1 MNLQLHIGSKT
12 LDKNRWESMCPEDS
26 FLSLPFK
33 LAFEQNHKSNIKHL
47 YYVADDKENKAI
59 GYAQEFSIQGN
70 RISDYQRKNKIRRT
84 LFNLILKLLN
94 LKVVALGNG
103 LLTNISNFSTV
114 KLSNNIDFFNSLLLL
129 IQKNLSADKFIIPDH
144 FFKELKVEKPNEVF
158 PELIKVVVD
167 QDMHLKIS
175 KDWNTFEDYTK
186 ALKKKYRSRLKSVMK
201 KSEHI
206 EIKVLTQTELVKHAE
221 KMQKLFDNVHQKSA
235 FGISA
240 FNTSIYIDLIESD
253 NPKCQVFA
261 YFLADEMIAF
271 SSELKDDN
279 NLYSYF
285 IGLDYRYNKSHRLYE
300 RILNESIKSA
310 ISNKKSNLILGRTA
324 AEFKS
329 NVGAQPIHSEIFV
342 YLKSPILRRLL
353 RPILEN
359 IQPDNW
365 IQRNPFKEII

>member
-1 MNLQLHIGSKT
+1 LNLQLHIGSKT

-144 FFKELKVEKPNEVF
+144 FFKELN
-158 PELIKVVVD
+158 
-167 QDMHLKIS
+167 
-175 KDWNTFEDYTK
+175 
-186 ALKKKYRSRLKSVMK
+186 SRK
-201 KSEHI
+201 
-206 EIKVLTQTELVKHAE
+206 T
-221 KMQKLFDNVHQKSA
+221 
-235 FGISA
+235 
-240 FNTSIYIDLIESD
+240 
-253 NPKCQVFA
+253 
-261 YFLADEMIAF
+261 
-271 SSELKDDN
+271 
-279 NLYSYF
+279 
-285 IGLDYRYNKSHRLYE
+285 
-300 RILNESIKSA
+300 
-310 ISNKKSNLILGRTA
+310 
-324 AEFKS
+324 
-329 NVGAQPIHSEIFV
+329 
-342 YLKSPILRRLL
+342 
-353 RPILEN
+353 
-359 IQPDNW
+359 
-365 IQRNPFKEII
+365 

>member
-70 RISDYQRKNKIRRT
+70 RISDYQRKNKVRRT
-84 LFNLILKLLN
+84 LYNLILKLLN

-271 SSELKDDN
+271 SSELKDDD

-300 RILNESIKSA
+300 RILNETIKSA
-310 ISNKKSNLILGRTA
+310 ISNKKSKLILGRTA

-342 YLKSPILRRLL
+342 YLKSPVLRRLL

-359 IQPDNW
+359 IQPSNW
-365 IQRNPFKEII
+365 VQRNPFKEII

>member
-12 LDKNRWESMCPEDS
+12 LDKNKWERMCPEGS

-33 LAFEQNHKSNIKHL
+33 LAFEQYHKSNIKHL

-59 GYAQEFSIQGN
+59 GYAQEFNIRSN
-70 RISDYQRKNKIRRT
+70 RIRDYQKKNKAKGG
-84 LFNLILKLLN
+84 LINIVLELLN

-103 LLTNISNFSTV
+103 LLTNISNFSAV
-114 KLSNNIDFFNSLLLL
+114 KLSNNIDFFNSLLLR
-129 IQKNLSADKFIIPDH
+129 IQKELSVDKFIIPDH
-144 FFKELKVEKPNEVF
+144 FFKELKVENPNEVF

-201 KSEHI
+201 KSKHI

-221 KMQKLFDNVHQKSA
+221 KMQKLFNNVHQKSA
-235 FGISA
+235 FGISQ
-240 FNTSIYIDLIESD
+240 FNTSIYTDLIESD

-359 IQPDNW
+359 IQPSNW

>member
-12 LDKNRWESMCPEDS
+12 LDKNKWERMCPEGS

-33 LAFEQNHKSNIKHL
+33 LAFEQHHKSNIKHL
-47 YYVADDKENKAI
+47 YYVVDDKENKAI
-59 GYAQEFSIQGN
+59 GYAQEFNIRSN
-70 RISDYQRKNKIRRT
+70 RIRDYQKKNKAKGG
-84 LFNLILKLLN
+84 LINIVLELLN

-103 LLTNISNFSTV
+103 LLTNISNFSAV
-114 KLSNNIDFFNSLLLL
+114 KLSNNIDFFNSLLLR
-129 IQKNLSADKFIIPDH
+129 IQKDLSVDKFIIPDH
-144 FFKELKVEKPNEVF
+144 FFKELKVENPNEVF

-206 EIKVLTQTELVKHAE
+206 EIKVLTQTELVKHTE
-221 KMQKLFDNVHQKSA
+221 KMQKLFNNVHQKSA
-235 FGISA
+235 FGISQ
-240 FNTSIYIDLIESD
+240 FNTSIYTDLIESD

-359 IQPDNW
+359 IQPSNW

>member
-12 LDKNRWESMCPEDS
+12 LDKNKWERMCPEGS

-33 LAFEQNHKSNIKHL
+33 LAFEQHHKSNIKHL
-47 YYVADDKENKAI
+47 YYVVDDKENKAI
-59 GYAQEFSIQGN
+59 GYAQEFNIRSN
-70 RISDYQRKNKIRRT
+70 RIRDYQKKNKAKGG
-84 LFNLILKLLN
+84 LINIVLELLN

-103 LLTNISNFSTV
+103 LLTNISNFSAV
-114 KLSNNIDFFNSLLLL
+114 KLSNNIDFFNSLLLR
-129 IQKNLSADKFIIPDH
+129 IQKDLSVDKFIIPDH
-144 FFKELKVEKPNEVF
+144 FFKELKVENPNEVF

-206 EIKVLTQTELVKHAE
+206 EIKVLTQTELVKHTE
-221 KMQKLFDNVHQKSA
+221 KMQKLFNNVYQKSA
-235 FGISA
+235 FGISQ
-240 FNTSIYIDLIESD
+240 FNTSIYTDLIESD

-359 IQPDNW
+359 IQPSNW

>member
-1 MNLQLHIGSKT
+1 MNLQLHIGSKN
-12 LDKNRWESMCPEDS
+12 LDKNKWKSMCPDGS

-33 LAFEQNHKSNIKHL
+33 LAFEQHHKSNIKHL
-47 YYVADDKENKAI
+47 YYIADDKENKAI
-59 GYAQEFSIQGN
+59 GYAQEFSVQGDKI
-70 RISDYQRKNKIRRT
+70 RDYQRKNNVRINI
-84 LFNLILKLLN
+84 FNLILKLLN

-103 LLTNISNFSTV
+103 LLTNISNFSSV
-114 KLSNNIDFFNSLLLL
+114 KLSNNIDFFKSLLLL

-158 PELIKVVVD
+158 PELIRVVVD

-201 KSEHI
+201 KSEYI

-221 KMQKLFDNVHQKSA
+221 KMQELFDNVHQKSA
-235 FGISA
+235 FGISP
-240 FNTSIYIDLIESD
+240 FNTSIYTDLIDSD

-271 SSELKDDN
+271 SSELKDGN

-285 IGLDYRYNKSHRLYE
+285 IGLDYRYNKSHCLYE
-300 RILNESIKSA
+300 RILNETIKSA

-342 YLKSPILRRLL
+342 YLKNPILRRLL
-353 RPILEN
+353 RPVLEN
-359 IQPDNW
+359 IQPGNW

>member
-12 LDKNRWESMCPEDS
+12 LDKNRWESMCPEGS
-26 FLSLPFK
+26 FLCLPFK

-70 RISDYQRKNKIRRT
+70 RIRDYQRKNKVRRT

-129 IQKNLSADKFIIPDH
+129 MQKTLSADKFIIPDH

-175 KDWNTFEDYTK
+175 KDWNTFEDYTR
-186 ALKKKYRSRLKSVMK
+186 ALKKKYKSRLKSVMK
-201 KSEHI
+201 KSEYI
-206 EIKVLTQTELVKHAE
+206 EIRVLTQTELIKYAE
-221 KMQKLFDNVHQKSA
+221 KMQKLFDNVHKKSD
-235 FGISA
+235 FGISP

-359 IQPDNW
+359 IQPGNW

>member
-1 MNLQLHIGSKT
+1 ME
-12 LDKNRWESMCPEDS
+12 RR
-26 FLSLPFK
+26 SL
-33 LAFEQNHKSNIKHL
+33 I
-47 YYVADDKENKAI
+47 
-59 GYAQEFSIQGN
+59 
-70 RISDYQRKNKIRRT
+70 
-84 LFNLILKLLN
+84 NLILKLLN

-103 LLTNISNFSTV
+103 LLTNISNFSSV

-201 KSEHI
+201 KSENI

-221 KMQKLFDNVHQKSA
+221 KMQELFDNVHQKSA
-235 FGISA
+235 FGISP
-240 FNTSIYIDLIESD
+240 FNTSIYTDLIDSD

-300 RILNESIKSA
+300 RILNETIKSA

-329 NVGAQPIHSEIFV
+329 NVGAQPIRSEIFV

-359 IQPDNW
+359 IQPGNW

>member
-1 MNLQLHIGSKT
+1 MNLQLHISSKT
-12 LDKNRWESMCPEDS
+12 LDKNKWESLCPNGS

-33 LAFEQNHKSNIKHL
+33 LAFEKHHKSNIKHL
-47 YYVADDKENKAI
+47 YYVADDEDNQAI
-59 GYAQEFSIQGN
+59 GYAQEFNIRSN
-70 RISDYQRKNKIRRT
+70 RIHDYQRKNKVKGS
-84 LFNLILKLLN
+84 LVNLVLKLSN

-103 LLTNISNFSTV
+103 LLTNISNFSAV
-114 KLSNNIDFFNSLLLL
+114 KLSNNIDFFNSLLLH

-144 FFKELKVEKPNEVF
+144 FFKELKVENPNEVF

-175 KDWNTFEDYTK
+175 KEWNTFEDYTK
-186 ALKKKYRSRLKSVMK
+186 ALKKKYRSRLNSVMK
-201 KSEHI
+201 KSEDI
-206 EIKVLTQTELVKHAE
+206 EIKVLTQTELVKHTE
-221 KMQKLFDNVHQKSA
+221 KMQELFDNVHQKSA
-235 FGISA
+235 FGISPL
-240 FNTSIYIDLIESD
+240 NTSIYTDLINSD

-271 SSELKDDN
+271 SSELKDDD

-300 RILNESIKSA
+300 RILNETIKSA
-310 ISNKKSNLILGRTA
+310 ISNKKSKLILGRTA

-342 YLKSPILRRLL
+342 YLKSPVLRRLL
-353 RPILEN
+353 KPFLEN
-359 IQPDNW
+359 IQPSNW
-365 IQRNPFKEII
+365 VQRNPFKEII

>member
-12 LDKNRWESMCPEDS
+12 LDKKKWESMCPEGS

-33 LAFEQNHKSNIKHL
+33 LAFEQHHKSNIKHL

-59 GYAQEFSIQGN
+59 GYAQEFNIRSN
-70 RISDYQRKNKIRRT
+70 RIRDYQKKNKAKGG
-84 LFNLILKLLN
+84 LINIVLELLN

-103 LLTNISNFSTV
+103 LLTNISNFSAV
-114 KLSNNIDFFNSLLLL
+114 KLSNNIDFFNSLLLR
-129 IQKNLSADKFIIPDH
+129 IQKDLSVDKFIIPDH
-144 FFKELKVEKPNEVF
+144 FFKELKVENPNEVF

-206 EIKVLTQTELVKHAE
+206 EIKVLTQTELVKHTE
-221 KMQKLFDNVHQKSA
+221 KIQKLFNNVHQKSA
-235 FGISA
+235 FGISQ
-240 FNTSIYIDLIESD
+240 FNTSIYTDLIESD

-359 IQPDNW
+359 IQPSNW

>member
-1 MNLQLHIGSKT
+1 ML
-12 LDKNRWESMCPEDS
+12 R
-26 FLSLPFK
+26 
-33 LAFEQNHKSNIKHL
+33 
-47 YYVADDKENKAI
+47 
-59 GYAQEFSIQGN
+59 
-70 RISDYQRKNKIRRT
+70 
-84 LFNLILKLLN
+84 
-94 LKVVALGNG
+94 
-103 LLTNISNFSTV
+103 
-114 KLSNNIDFFNSLLLL
+114 
-129 IQKNLSADKFIIPDH
+129 IQKDLSVDKFIIPDH
-144 FFKELKVEKPNEVF
+144 FFKELKVENPNEVF

-206 EIKVLTQTELVKHAE
+206 EIKVLTQTELVKHTE
-221 KMQKLFDNVHQKSA
+221 KMQKLFNNVYQKSA
-235 FGISA
+235 FGISQ
-240 FNTSIYIDLIESD
+240 FNTSIYTDLIESD

-300 RILNESIKSA
+300 RILNETIKSA

-329 NVGAQPIHSEIFV
+329 NVGAQPIRSEIFV

-359 IQPDNW
+359 IQPGNW

>member
-12 LDKNRWESMCPEDS
+12 LDKNKWERMCPEGS

-33 LAFEQNHKSNIKHL
+33 LAFEQHHKSNIKHL
-47 YYVADDKENKAI
+47 YYVVDDKENKAI
-59 GYAQEFSIQGN
+59 GYAQEFNIRSN
-70 RISDYQRKNKIRRT
+70 RIRDYQKKNKAKGG
-84 LFNLILKLLN
+84 LINIVLELLN

-103 LLTNISNFSTV
+103 LLTNISNFSAV
-114 KLSNNIDFFNSLLLL
+114 KLSNNIDFFNSLLLR
-129 IQKNLSADKFIIPDH
+129 IQKDLSVDKFIIPDH
-144 FFKELKVEKPNEVF
+144 FFKELKVENPNEVF

-206 EIKVLTQTELVKHAE
+206 EIKVLTQTELVKHTE
-221 KMQKLFDNVHQKSA
+221 KMQKLFNNVYQKSA
-235 FGISA
+235 FGISQ
-240 FNTSIYIDLIESD
+240 FNTSIYTDLIESD

-300 RILNESIKSA
+300 RILNETIKSA
-310 ISNKKSNLILGRTA
+310 ISNKKSKLIFGRTA

-342 YLKSPILRRLL
+342 YLKSPVLRRLL

-359 IQPDNW
+359 IQPSNW
-365 IQRNPFKEII
+365 VQRNPFKEII